1 MISARDLRTA
11 DLSVKD
17 ANALLN
23 EHKGCII
30 SNIILKRI
38 ILFWIIAG
46 KCVTL
51 RSKAMNYG

>member
-23 EHKGCII
+23 EAK
-30 SNIILKRI
+30 SFLKSFR
-38 ILFWIIAG
+38 LA
-46 KCVTL
+46 
-51 RSKAMNYG
+51 SKLVMSIF